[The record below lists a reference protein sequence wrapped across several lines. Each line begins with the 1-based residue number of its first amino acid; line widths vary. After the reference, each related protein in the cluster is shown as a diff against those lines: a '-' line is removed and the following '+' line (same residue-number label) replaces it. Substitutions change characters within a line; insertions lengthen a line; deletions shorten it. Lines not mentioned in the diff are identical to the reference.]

1 MAKYRLLFIGISAL
15 FWGVVIWGVS
25 TVRPELLTELFEP
38 DNVIKADK
46 DKPKPPPPPPPPP
59 PDPKLPPPP
68 PLVERKTVV
77 VADIAPQPQEE
88 VRIVREEAPPSPA
101 PVIDYNPPPPPAPP
115 PPPPA
120 PPPPPPPPPP
130 PSCTEQDRGPRQT
143 RAFNIERAYPTRALE
158 RGTEGEV
165 SATLRIDASG
175 AVTDVIINSANPPGT
190 FDSAVDRESRRMRFE
205 PARSNCQNVAGEH
218 QMRVQFKLTE

>member
-1 MAKYRLLFIGISAL
+1 MGKYRLLFIGISAL
-15 FWGVVIWGVS
+15 FWGLVIWGVS

-38 DNVIKADK
+38 ENVIKADK
-46 DKPKPPPPPPPPP
+46 DKPK
-59 PDPKLPPPP
+59 
-68 PLVERKTVV
+68 
-77 VADIAPQPQEE
+77 
-88 VRIVREEAPPSPA
+88 
-101 PVIDYNPPPPPAPP
+101 
-115 PPPPA
+115 
-120 PPPPPPPPPP
+120 PPPPPPPP

-175 AVTDVIINSANPPGT
+175 AVTDVIINSASPPGT
-190 FDSAVDRESRRMRFE
+190 FDSAVDREARRMRFE
-205 PARSNCQNVAGEH
+205 PARRDCQNVAGDH